1 MALIHHR
8 EERLRE
14 RSLPWTPLEQEKREI
29 ATGGETMTLAIDPGG
44 YTVGAERLTMAHSEA
59 SFFCHHEG
67 GQGRP
72 R

>member
-29 ATGGETMTLAIDPGG
+29 ATGGETTTLAIDPGG
-44 YTVGAERLTMAHSEA
+44 YTVGAARL
-59 SFFCHHEG
+59 
-67 GQGRP
+67 R
-72 R
+72 